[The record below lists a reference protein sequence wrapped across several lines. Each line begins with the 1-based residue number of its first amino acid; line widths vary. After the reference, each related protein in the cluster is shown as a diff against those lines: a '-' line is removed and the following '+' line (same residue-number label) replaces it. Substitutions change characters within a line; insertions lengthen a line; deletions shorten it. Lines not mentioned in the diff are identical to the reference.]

1 MPMNN
6 KVDDLKYLIKK
17 NSWRLDNLFQN
28 YQRAYQNKSFILKEF
43 FYEKNNFHI
52 YAPFTLNTNKNEF
65 ELSYFGLPILFYGN
79 ELKNLEIIKDVIKS
93 FFEKNKNLKKKF
105 IFEFLIDFEELNKIS
120 ISALNPY
127 EVFETQYIDLNLDK
141 NDIIGNLKPNL
152 RNEIKK
158 NYKEDKMDIRII
170 DNNNYTKNH
179 ILKMSN
185 LHERVSKRKTRSE
198 TTWLENERMIV
209 SNKGFLVEIRFQDKL
224 ISSSLFFHN
233 EYESY
238 YFSSASLRYNLPST
252 GHISIWEAIKH
263 AKKIGL
269 KRFNLGMTKIINSR
283 TIYDKKIH
291 DICFFKSR
299 FCGVKNYIIALDNY
313 SKLF

>member
-1 MPMNN
+1 MNN

-17 NSWRLDNLFQN
+17 NSWRLDDLFQK

-43 FYEKNNFHI
+43 LYEKNNFFV
-52 YAPFTLNTNKNEF
+52 YAPFTLTESKNES

-79 ELKNLEIIKDVIKS
+79 ELKNLENIKEVIKS

-105 IFEFLIDFEELNKIS
+105 IFEFSISSAELNQLNIS
-120 ISALNPY
+120 DLNPY
-127 EVFETQYIDLNLDK
+127 EIFETQHIDLSLDK

-158 NYKEDKMDIRII
+158 NFKEDKMDIRII

-179 ILKMSN
+179 ILKMSD
-185 LHERVSKRKTRSE
+185 LHERVSKRKTRSQ

-209 SNKGFLVEIRFQDKL
+209 SNKGFLVEIRFQEKL

-238 YFSSASLRYNLPST
+238 YFSSASLKDNLPPT
-252 GHISIWEAIKH
+252 GHVSIWEAIKH
-263 AKKIGL
+263 AKNIGL
-269 KRFNLGMTKIINSR
+269 KRFNLGMTRIINSR

>member
-1 MPMNN
+1 M
-6 KVDDLKYLIKK
+6 KISK
-17 NSWRLDNLFQN
+17 RLSN
-28 YQRAYQNKSFILKEF
+28 
-43 FYEKNNFHI
+43 H
-52 YAPFTLNTNKNEF
+52 
-65 ELSYFGLPILFYGN
+65 
-79 ELKNLEIIKDVIKS
+79 
-93 FFEKNKNLKKKF
+93 FEKNKNLKKKF
-105 IFEFLIDFEELNKIS
+105 IFEFLISFQKLNKLDIS
-120 ISALNPY
+120 TLNPY
-127 EVFETQYIDLNLDK
+127 EVFESQYIDLNLNE
-141 NDIIGNLKPNL
+141 NDIISNFKPNL

-233 EYESY
+233 EYDL
-238 YFSSASLRYNLPST
+238 YFSSASLRDNLPST
-252 GHISIWEAIKH
+252 GHISTWEAIKH
-263 AKKIGL
+263 AKNIGL
-269 KRFNLGMTKIINSR
+269 KRFNLGITKIINSR

-291 DICFFKSR
+291 DICF
-299 FCGVKNYIIALDNY
+299 
-313 SKLF
+313 